1 VKITLE
7 LLKEWGACERAL
19 KWFDETYPDGVD
31 APMKELCDK
40 VIPAEWR
47 EYDSL
52 WLLHEVAARV
62 DGVEGDEA
70 LALLVERADGSRL
83 AKAVCEITKRDTG
96 AALQRL
102 LQVGDAASLVR
113 VLERGTDAQAVQ
125 AADALRVVDRAVL
138 KGCEGLLSAARVEVV
153 RGI

>member
-1 VKITLE
+1 MKITID

-19 KWFDETYPDGVD
+19 AWFEKDYPDGVD
-31 APMKELCDK
+31 APVKELCDK

-70 LALLVERADGSRL
+70 LALLVERADMDSVAKGEKFRL
-83 AKAVCEITKRDTG
+83 KITR
-96 AALQRL
+96 
-102 LQVGDAASLVR
+102 DAASDTATGD
-113 VLERGTDAQAVQ
+113 LELHA
-125 AADALRVVDRAVL
+125 
-138 KGCEGLLSAARVEVV
+138 VEV
-153 RGI
+153 REATS